1 VNADLTMRLTKTLCL
16 AILTSSLVLTLN
28 HPARADDDTPANLSA
43 SPVTSPANVAEPY
56 TPMTQSDRVHHW
68 VKSTFSFEAA
78 IRAAVGAAILQ
89 GTNTPSEWGQGAEG
103 YARRFGNDVG
113 QHVIRQTLLFGA
125 GDLLDE
131 DNRFF
136 ASGLSGTGPRVRYA
150 IESTFLARR
159 HDGHRRLSYSRL
171 GSVVATAF
179 ISREWQPRSTDHV
192 HNALVGTGT
201 VLGTEIGFN
210 IAREF
215 LPKVFHTQRLDS
227 R

>member
-1 VNADLTMRLTKTLCL
+1 MKAFHI
-16 AILTSSLVLTLN
+16 AILSCGLLLQPITFART
-28 HPARADDDTPANLSA
+28 ARADDDAPANPA
-43 SPVTSPANVAEPY
+43 SPTETQPSNVAQPY

-68 VKSTFSFEAA
+68 VKSTFSVEAVL
-78 IRAAVGAAILQ
+78 RAAVGSAILQ

-103 YARRFGNDVG
+103 YARRFGNDYA
-113 QHVIRQTLLFGA
+113 QHIIRQTLLFGA

-131 DNRFF
+131 DNRYL
-136 ASGLSGTGPRVRYA
+136 ASGLSGSGPRLGYA

-171 GSVVATAF
+171 ASVIGTAF

-192 HNALVGTGT
+192 HNALVSTGA
-201 VLGTEIGFN
+201 VFGTEIGFN

-215 LPKVFHTQRLDS
+215 LPKVFHTRQ
-227 R
+227 